1 MTLVILTEEPSIK
14 TTLEQL
20 LPKLGIDRDSVTII
34 AHQGKSDLEASIP
47 RKLRGWQ
54 VPGARFLILRDNDRG
69 NCHARK
75 VALGDLVAA
84 AGKSAQSKVRIV
96 CQELEAWF
104 LADLNALIAAGY
116 VAAGKAP
123 GFSRRDPD
131 TILRPVDQMK
141 RLRRDYGKGIGAA
154 EIAPHLDPA
163 NTRSASFRN
172 TVEAIRFLAATRGT
186 HP

>member
-1 MTLVILTEEPSIK
+1 MTLVILTEEPSMK

-20 LPKLGIDRDSVTII
+20 LPKLGIDRDRVTII

-54 VPGARFLILRDNDRG
+54 VPGARFLILRDNDRSD
-69 NCHARK
+69 CHARK
-75 VALGDLVAA
+75 AHLSDLVAA

-116 VAAGKAP
+116 VAPGRVP
-123 GFSRRDPD
+123 GFSRKDPD
-131 TILRPVDQMK
+131 TIAHPVQEMKSLRK
-141 RLRRDYGKGIGAA
+141 GYGKGLGAS

-163 NTRSASFRN
+163 NTRSHSFRN
-172 TVEAIRFLAATRGT
+172 TIEAIRFLTA
-186 HP
+186 